1 MARKRPDYHEA
12 AQNIISNIGGKEN
25 VISVRH
31 CITRVRFKL
40 KDESKADD
48 EIVKNLEGVISV
60 VHGGGEYMVVIGDA
74 VHDVYEAV
82 CEQLGSLAEEQ
93 PLDKEEKA
101 NPVMKLLNIVVG
113 AVGPCLNFICA
124 GGILKGFLTILE
136 MSGLVKAGS
145 GMDMLVAAAGDA
157 IFFFL
162 PVFLGMNLAK
172 TLKGD
177 GFLGAIIGAAL
188 CYPPIN
194 GVDLVIF
201 GRVFNNTYTS
211 SFLPVIAITA
221 VAVPLSKLLKKYI
234 PKAVSNFLTPALTLL
249 TVIPLGFVIIGPLV
263 SMVGSLAN
271 AGITALMNSV
281 PPLAGAVFGGTYQ
294 IMVLFGVHSALT
306 SFSFVNLLE
315 GNPDAIM
322 AIGCMVSFSQIGVVL
337 AMYLKS
343 KDEKL
348 KSVALPAFI
357 SGIFGVTEPAIYGVT
372 LPRIKMFI
380 LSCVGGAVCG
390 AFVMLTHTLM
400 YNFTGMGIF
409 AILGLLSPENPQ
421 IPTAVLCAVV
431 PLVFSFAAA
440 TVIYKEKTATV
451 QNETAGRLEITA
463 PVPGKVVPIGTVPD
477 ETFASGMLGK
487 GFAVEPS
494 QGKVYAPFDGIC
506 TTIFDTLHA
515 MGLTSDG
522 GVSVLIHVGLET
534 VSLNGGPFTAHVKS
548 GDRIKKGQLLLE
560 FDMEAIRAAG
570 YPLITP
576 VIVANEAEIGTVTVK
591 NDRIVVERS

>member
-1 MARKRPDYHEA
+1 
-12 AQNIISNIGGKEN
+12 
-25 VISVRH
+25 
-31 CITRVRFKL
+31 
-40 KDESKADD
+40 
-48 EIVKNLEGVISV
+48 
-60 VHGGGEYMVVIGDA
+60 
-74 VHDVYEAV
+74 
-82 CEQLGSLAEEQ
+82 
-93 PLDKEEKA
+93 
-101 NPVMKLLNIVVG
+101 
-113 AVGPCLNFICA
+113 
-124 GGILKGFLTILE
+124 
-136 MSGLVKAGS
+136 
-145 GMDMLVAAAGDA
+145 
-157 IFFFL
+157 
-162 PVFLGMNLAK
+162 
-172 TLKGD
+172 
-177 GFLGAIIGAAL
+177 
-188 CYPPIN
+188 
-194 GVDLVIF
+194 
-201 GRVFNNTYTS
+201 
-211 SFLPVIAITA
+211 
-221 VAVPLSKLLKKYI
+221 
-234 PKAVSNFLTPALTLL
+234 
-249 TVIPLGFVIIGPLV
+249 
-263 SMVGSLAN
+263 
-271 AGITALMNSV
+271 
-281 PPLAGAVFGGTYQ
+281 
-294 IMVLFGVHSALT
+294 
-306 SFSFVNLLE
+306 
-315 GNPDAIM
+315 
-322 AIGCMVSFSQIGVVL
+322 
-337 AMYLKS
+337 
-343 KDEKL
+343 
-348 KSVALPAFI
+348 
-357 SGIFGVTEPAIYGVT
+357 
-372 LPRIKMFI
+372 MFI